1 MVFLSSSEYLRQNR
15 LAGCPGASGATGP
28 TGPQGPAGPSLGLIY
43 YFKTEQSG
51 SANPPQPDLNYVGD
65 SGQSQ
70 VFYMNSYPAPYPPA
84 NPVQTAYYGYYSHID
99 GSYGSTP
106 FLLGEF
112 RTVAGDPGVSIIPSG
127 TWTFSVNVYS
137 WIPPSGTTTVS
148 GVQLYVEIWGNIAGS
163 NTLIASTV
171 NRPIN
176 IENALEDNSP
186 YIIGVNVP
194 ATTLTTP
201 AVDYM
206 FVKFYVTNSSFTP
219 GQEIEFWTEGDS
231 ISQVITTLPSSNGA
245 TGVTGPQGPS
255 GSTGPTGPAGPAGP
269 QGGQGV
275 TGPQGPSGPT
285 GPSGTPSGSVVA
297 FAGSAAPSGWL
308 LCDGSSY
315 SSATYPDL
323 ATALSGTPFN
333 PGSGTITLPD
343 LRQKIPVGVG
353 ANTANHTFSLGAVG
367 GEEMHSLSESEMP
380 SHVHSYTDSTAGGGG
395 LAAANGDNGNRSNYD
410 QTKNTSSTGG
420 NLPHNNMQ
428 PYVALNYIIKT

>member
-171 NRPIN
+171 NRPVN

-285 GPSGTPSGSVVA
+285 GPGGVPVGGIILWSGST
-297 FAGSAAPSGWL
+297 GSIPATWQ
-308 LCDGSSY
+308 LCDG
-315 SSATYPDL
+315 TN
-323 ATALSGTPFN
+323 GT
-333 PGSGTITLPD
+333 PD
-343 LRQKIPVGVG
+343 LRDRFVVG
-353 ANTANHTFSLGAVG
+353 AGNSYSVG
-367 GEEMHSLSESEMP
+367 GTGGNTSVTLTASNIPPHKHSLTNVAPNQQYDNGVAGVNRKAEINGT
-380 SHVHSYTDSTAGGGG
+380 VGKTDSTIYDASDNLINDPPASIDIRPPYYA
-395 LAAANGDNGNRSNYD
+395 LA
-410 QTKNTSSTGG
+410 
-420 NLPHNNMQ
+420 
-428 PYVALNYIIKT
+428 YIMRMT